1 MRAAALVFI
10 AAAILAVALGL
21 GLLQL
26 GSPGRPPPPIALH
39 GFGDPVLARQSSR
52 HEPVRTEVRQRV
64 EHATLS
70 AYPAPRTKRTRR

>member
-10 AAAILAVALGL
+10 AAAILAVALVL

-39 GFGDPVLARQSSR
+39 GFSDAVLARQPSW